1 MTITEEILKRVI
13 DLEKNLYT
21 QNLLQKNLLLLKEA
35 SDLTGVSKSTI
46 YKWLSSRKLPYY
58 KPSHKLVFIKREDL
72 YDFISRNKYS
82 NKNELIVSGALS
94 NADKSK
100 KIINGTNC

>member
-1 MTITEEILKRVI
+1 MTTTEEILKRVI

-46 YKWLSSRKLPYY
+46 YKWIASRKLSHY
-58 KPSHKLVFIKREDL
+58 KASGKLVFLKREEL
-72 YDFISRNKYS
+72 YDFITRNKYS
-82 NKNELIVSGALS
+82 SKEELVCSALS

-100 KIINGTNC
+100 KIINESN